1 LDWVD
6 FGLFYFFYF
15 LISSII
21 IRFVGNW
28 YSLFFLPFLYI
39 ELSWYHISVIDSTS
53 PSSLTRIFHFHSFFF
68 IYNFSFQY

>member
-28 YSLFFLPFLYI
+28 YSLFFYL
-39 ELSWYHISVIDSTS
+39 
-53 PSSLTRIFHFHSFFF
+53 FF
-68 IYNFSFQY
+68 I